1 MILRSF
7 LGVHG
12 VKKAMLNG
20 TYWTSSEGD
29 ESTAYC
35 LTFAEG
41 QPIRISESGSDAT
54 KKTLQHKARPFIAIK

>member
-1 MILRSF
+1 
-7 LGVHG
+7 
-12 VKKAMLNG
+12 MLNG

-54 KKTLQHKARPFIAIK
+54 KKTLQHEARPFIAIK